1 MTFFDSLKKWFY
13 TRNSSAASSD
23 ARVPLLDASGNPKGS
38 DTMANLASVLGGFK
52 QGSTLDVSANTIFT
66 NSVYYVYGDATKDT
80 PTGYGV
86 LVTTCSSYNGNYGP
100 SVCQQFFDSGYG
112 GYYTRV
118 ANSGTW
124 GAWQSV
130 PNFYKDYLTLASLAS
145 ALGEQLHIKSAKV
158 TPGQTIDISC
168 GYGLF
173 VASNLSNGGIA
184 VFATGVS
191 SVFYAVNSASHID
204 ATISKVSEYVTR
216 VTSNAGTVRII
227 YLQTESVD

>member
-1 MTFFDSLKKWFY
+1 MDSITQPGIYIFGVGVGGIKPCDY
-13 TRNSSAASSD
+13 G
-23 ARVPLLDASGNPKGS
+23 LLLHIN
-38 DTMANLASVLGGFK
+38 
-52 QGSTLDVSANTIFT
+52 
-66 NSVYYVYGDATKDT
+66 GDAYIQQTVLNLSPQSDQSDLYYIRSQ
-80 PTGYGV
+80 TG
-86 LVTTCSSYNGNYGP
+86 T
-100 SVCQQFFDSGYG
+100 
-112 GYYTRV
+112 
-118 ANSGTW
+118 
-124 GAWQSV
+124 AWQRV
-130 PNFYKDYLTLASLAS
+130 TLNMPTFYKDYLTLASLAS